1 VSEAGEP
8 ARLVNVRRFLMGITA
23 NKSDDVLSLLAP
35 DVVYTVP
42 GHSPLAGVFHGPAE
56 VHEHID
62 KLFRVTSGRVEIL
75 KWVDWLVGLSH
86 VAAMQLAQAQGGGVV
101 YRNHHLFVVET
112 DRHDLLTDIR
122 VLFEDQDGADVF
134 FARITRE

>member
-1 VSEAGEP
+1 
-8 ARLVNVRRFLMGITA
+8 VRRFLMGIMA
-23 NKSDDVLSLLAP
+23 NKSDEVLDLLGP

-62 KLFRVTSGRVEIL
+62 KLFRVTSGLEIL
-75 KWVDWLVGLSH
+75 KWVDWLVGLTH

-112 DRHDLLTDIR
+112 DQHDLLTDIR
-122 VLFEDQDGADVF
+122 VLFEDQDGADDF
-134 FARITRE
+134 FTRITRE

>member
-1 VSEAGEP
+1 
-8 ARLVNVRRFLMGITA
+8 MGIMA
-23 NKSDDVLSLLAP
+23 NKSDEVLDLLAP

-56 VHEHID
+56 VHKHID

-134 FARITRE
+134 FTRITRE